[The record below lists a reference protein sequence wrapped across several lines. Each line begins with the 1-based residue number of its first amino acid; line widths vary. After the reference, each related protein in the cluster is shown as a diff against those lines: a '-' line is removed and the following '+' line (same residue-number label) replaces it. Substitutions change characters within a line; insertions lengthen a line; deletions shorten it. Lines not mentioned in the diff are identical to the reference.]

1 MQKHYAFITRIL
13 EIVFIRRSR
22 GITLIRIGLFIWLA
36 ILNSGVELSLAGQ
49 LGAGQIGLGLASAGS
64 PIEALTWIAA
74 ILATGLLFLGVWFLW
89 REHLAEARKKVVVIE
104 ARGLRDWNGSPLAE
118 ALPKSIAGQRTQIL
132 LDASNG
138 LDGARDL
145 QPITALR
152 RFSSLPV
159 SLSNSTNGLDRREV
173 TLVVGGLAPVPYLF
187 LLGALLDDEGP
198 CVLMDWD
205 RHQKA
210 WRMLDEDDDGVRFEI
225 SGLESISQGTTR
237 VAVCASVSYETNEA
251 GVRQAEP
258 NVPTIQLKLAS
269 KSSTAHFSENKQQ
282 ALGQQFLDILVALEG
297 KGVKEISLFLAVPAS
312 LAIRFGTLYDKRNL
326 PAIEV
331 NQFERG
337 AFPWAIRLPTSD
349 CPEPELVTR
358 EIESAAA

>member
-1 MQKHYAFITRIL
+1 MQKHYAFITRIA

-22 GITLIRIGLFIWLA
+22 GLALLGIGLTIWLA
-36 ILNSGVELSLAGQ
+36 ILASDFDFSLKGQ
-49 LGAGQIGLGLASAGS
+49 LGTGQFGLGLASGGT
-64 PIEALTWIAA
+64 PIEALTWTAA
-74 ILATGLLFLGVWFLW
+74 ILAIGLVLLGIWFLW
-89 REHLAEARKKVVVIE
+89 QEYTADVRKKVVVIE

-118 ALPKSIAGQRTQIL
+118 AVPKSIVGQRTQIL
-132 LDASNG
+132 LDVSNG
-138 LDGARDL
+138 LDGARDS

-152 RFSSLPV
+152 RFSSVPV
-159 SLSNSTNGLDRREV
+159 SLGNSMNGLDRREV

-237 VAVCASVSYETNEA
+237 VAICASVSYETNEA
-251 GVRQAEP
+251 GVKKAEP
-258 NVPTIQLKLAS
+258 NVPPIQLKLAN
-269 KSSTAHFSENKQQ
+269 KSNTAHFSESKQQ
-282 ALGQQFLDILVALEG
+282 ALGQQFLDVLIALEG
-297 KGVKEISLFLAVPAS
+297 KGVREISLFLAVPAS

-326 PAIEV
+326 PVIEV

-337 AFPWAIRLPTSD
+337 AFPWAIRVPTSD
-349 CPEPELVTR
+349 CPEPELVMR
-358 EIESAAA
+358 EIENAAA